1 MDRERYMRR
10 TRAQEIKRLQKKL
23 IPVNLL
29 VCILCIVASL
39 SLFFMP
45 VVKINLATIVGDKT
59 LRGVITDVAV
69 TKINSFIE
77 QAGDSIDGSLDGSI
91 DGSGNGSDNGSGET
105 GGENAGENGSEG
117 ETPELNPDNNGGAV
131 TYEELGGETNGEG
144 SEGGSD
150 NGSEGNEGNEGDQ
163 GGEGNEG
170 NENNGDVTIKDLLKE
185 VDVTELV
192 TQLVNEIFD
201 ELKADIS
208 VSAKNSLTVFS
219 AQDKAET
226 LMDELFFHKEKGF
239 VTNLKSTLISGF
251 GNAFNAAGN
260 IVQSAVVKAVVV
272 PALKENLPKEYAD
285 LVVAED
291 LQKTIDS
298 LDSAK
303 SAQEA
308 SDTIINYIDGLSE
321 NSEEIDKLT
330 PEQKADITKQITELY
345 DKTVEHTRDDVT
357 GEDNFTVE
365 AMISVMAS
373 EMLGGVGDFNLSD
386 IIAGFANSGNGG
398 SNGGNGTQP
407 PENPDPADDGA
418 EASIVKFLILS
429 KLALAEGELAGGSG
443 ETGGGNPDIS
453 PDENPDVNPDEN
465 AGGENGEK
473 EVVKYT
479 TYRAMGEG
487 LAKDFIG
494 DDLEGSLKSAIKNAV
509 GGNEAVFGYYGY
521 IFIGIG
527 FFIILWLILFLFAFF
542 HMFAKNKRFMMWYV
556 KMFCAWPCII
566 FYIVPLM
573 VKNVLATAFPELYNQ
588 FIDTIAQAIGNA
600 ANAAV
605 TTEQATSI
613 MNAVLAS
620 VQSFAWISGICYLLL
635 WIISICW
642 AFPIK
647 HKIRKLKKGR

>member
-1 MDRERYMRR
+1 MRR

-345 DKTVEHTRDDVT
+345 DKTVEHTRDDAT

-398 SNGGNGTQP
+398 SNGGGTQP
-407 PENPDPADDGA
+407 PENPGPADDGA
-418 EASIVKFLILS
+418 ETSIVKFLMLS
-429 KLALAEGELAGGSG
+429 KLALAEGEPADSNG

-453 PDENPDVNPDEN
+453 PDENPDEN

-556 KMFCAWPCII
+556 KLFCAWPCII

>member
-1 MDRERYMRR
+1 MRR

-59 LRGVITDVAV
+59 LRSVITDVAV

-556 KMFCAWPCII
+556 KLFCAWPCII

-613 MNAVLAS
+613 MNAALAS

>member
-1 MDRERYMRR
+1 MRR

-398 SNGGNGTQP
+398 SNGGGTQP

-418 EASIVKFLILS
+418 EASIVKFLMLS
-429 KLALAEGELAGGSG
+429 KLALAEGEPADGNG

-556 KMFCAWPCII
+556 KLFCAWPCII

>member
-1 MDRERYMRR
+1 MRR

-131 TYEELGGETNGEG
+131 TYEELGGETDGGG

-150 NGSEGNEGNEGDQ
+150 NGSEGNEGDQ

-298 LDSAK
+298 LDNAK

-345 DKTVEHTRDDVT
+345 DKTVEHTRDDAT

-398 SNGGNGTQP
+398 SNGGDGTQTP
-407 PENPDPADDGA
+407 ESPETPENGA
-418 EASIVKFLILS
+418 EASIVKFLMLS
-429 KLALAEGELAGGSG
+429 RLALAEGEPAGGNGETGGENAGGSG
-443 ETGGGNPDIS
+443 SEGENPDIS
-453 PDENPDVNPDEN
+453 PDEN
-465 AGGENGEK
+465 AGGEIGEK

-556 KMFCAWPCII
+556 KLFCAWPCII

>member
-1 MDRERYMRR
+1 MRR

-398 SNGGNGTQP
+398 SNGGGTQP

-418 EASIVKFLILS
+418 ETSIVKFLMLS
-429 KLALAEGELAGGSG
+429 KLALAEGEPADSNG

-453 PDENPDVNPDEN
+453 PDEKPDVNPDEN

-556 KMFCAWPCII
+556 KLFCAWPCII

>member
-1 MDRERYMRR
+1 MRR

-398 SNGGNGTQP
+398 SNGDGTQP
-407 PENPDPADDGA
+407 PENSDPADDGA
-418 EASIVKFLILS
+418 EASIVKFLMLS
-429 KLALAEGELAGGSG
+429 RLALAEGEPADGNG
-443 ETGGGNPDIS
+443 ETGCGNPDIS

-556 KMFCAWPCII
+556 KLFCAWPCII

-588 FIDTIAQAIGNA
+588 FIDTIVQAIGNA

-613 MNAVLAS
+613 MNALLAS

>member
-1 MDRERYMRR
+1 MRR

-131 TYEELGGETNGEG
+131 TYEELGGETDGGG

-150 NGSEGNEGNEGDQ
+150 NGSEGNEGDQ

-298 LDSAK
+298 LDNAK

-345 DKTVEHTRDDVT
+345 DKTVEHTRDDAT

-398 SNGGNGTQP
+398 NNGGGTQP

-418 EASIVKFLILS
+418 EASIVKFLMLS
-429 KLALAEGELAGGSG
+429 KLALAEGEPADGNG

-453 PDENPDVNPDEN
+453 PDGNPDISPDEN

-542 HMFAKNKRFMMWYV
+542 QKFKKNKRFMMWYV
-556 KMFCAWPCII
+556 KLFCAWPCII

-613 MNAVLAS
+613 MNAALAS

>member
-1 MDRERYMRR
+1 MRR

>member
-1 MDRERYMRR
+1 MRR

-345 DKTVEHTRDDVT
+345 DKTVEHTRDDAT

-398 SNGGNGTQP
+398 SNGGGTQP
-407 PENPDPADDGA
+407 PENPGPADDGA
-418 EASIVKFLILS
+418 EASIVKFLMLS
-429 KLALAEGELAGGSG
+429 KLALAEGEPADGNG

-453 PDENPDVNPDEN
+453 PDEN

-556 KMFCAWPCII
+556 KLFCAWPCII

>member
-1 MDRERYMRR
+1 MRR

-556 KMFCAWPCII
+556 KLFCAWPCII

-613 MNAVLAS
+613 MNAALAS